1 MQRRKFIKHTS
12 VTLGAIA
19 LFSNRALA
27 KLFNQPGG
35 SLRMITKD
43 AGIFTSKGGT
53 ILFKWNDKGI
63 IVVDTQFPDTAGELI
78 QLLKTKSSSPFK
90 LLINTHHHAD
100 HTSGNIAFKPLMG
113 TLVAHENAK
122 KHMQQAAEKSD
133 KPSEYFLPTET
144 FTTDAL
150 YRVGKETVQ
159 LQYWGP
165 AHTNGDALVHFQDA
179 GIVHL
184 GDLVFNR
191 RFPYIDK
198 TAGADISNWIK
209 VLDKTVQKFPGR
221 TKYVCGHAA
230 EGYDVLIQSSDIL
243 AFRDYLGNALKFV
256 EQEVKDGKIK
266 SEILSATTIP
276 GSPEWKGQGIE
287 RTLQAAYSEVTAHL
301 P

>member
-1 MQRRKFIKHTS
+1 MQRRKFIRHTG

-27 KLFNQPGG
+27 KLFNQQGG
-35 SLRMITKD
+35 QLRMITKD

-63 IVVDTQFPDTAGELI
+63 VVVDTQFPDSAGELI
-78 QLLKTKSSSPFK
+78 QLLKTKSSAPFK

-100 HTSGNIAFKPLMG
+100 HTSGNIAFKS
-113 TLVAHENAK
+113 LVNKVIAHENAAQ
-122 KHMQQAAEKSD
+122 HMQQAAEKSD
-133 KPSEYFLPTET
+133 KPAAILLPTET
-144 FTTDAL
+144 FATEAV
-150 YRVGKETVQ
+150 YRIGKETIQ
-159 LQYWGP
+159 LQYWGA

-198 TAGADISNWIK
+198 SAGADIANWIR
-209 VLDKTVQKFPGR
+209 VLEKTVQKYPGR
-221 TKYVCGHAA
+221 TKFVCGHAA

-243 AFRDYLGNALKFV
+243 AFRDYLGNALNFV
-256 EQEVKDGKIK
+256 QQEVKAGKIK
-266 SEILSATTIP
+266 SEILSATSIP

-287 RTLQAAYSEVTAHL
+287 RTLQAAYNEVTAHL